1 MISNFKNLKIIII
14 IIIIIIINRGRLGRE
29 AD

>member
-14 IIIIIIINRGRLGRE
+14 IIIIIINRGRLGRE
-29 AD
+29 AN

>member
-1 MISNFKNLKIIII
+1 MISNFKNLKIII